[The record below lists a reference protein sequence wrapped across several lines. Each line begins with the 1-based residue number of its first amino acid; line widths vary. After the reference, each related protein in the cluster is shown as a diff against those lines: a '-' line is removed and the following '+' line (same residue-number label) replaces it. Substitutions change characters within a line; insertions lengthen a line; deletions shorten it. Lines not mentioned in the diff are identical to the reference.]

1 MKYKRKEKYKTLE
14 AQLEAVKQNGFAIK
28 YIHNPSEEVQLKA
41 VKECGGAIEYIHN
54 PSEAV
59 QLEAVKQDGYAIQ
72 YIHNPSEEVQLE
84 AVKEYGLTI
93 KYIHNPSEESQL
105 EAVKQDGRA
114 IEYIHNPSEDVID
127 FLKNKHIEIFDE
139 HFKEVNND
147 SPVEKHIP
155 KDQLMTSKRINLS
168 KGNWKASIKKYSIL
182 DKFDWMVIIGLITLL
197 FDISKRVDGIFL
209 MVLIGGLL
217 GTIGKAIGKSV
228 QSNVTIISHE
238 AMQELSALKQES
250 IEKHIPAEVWL
261 DGYNLGDEMID
272 KGLTKAYLGGKKA
285 QW

>member
-14 AQLEAVKQNGFAIK
+14 SQLEAVKEHYFAIKYIHNPSDEVQLAAVKQDGFAIK
-28 YIHNPSEEVQLKA
+28 YIHNPSEEVQLA
-41 VKECGGAIEYIHN
+41 
-54 PSEAV
+54 
-59 QLEAVKQDGYAIQ
+59 AVKQSGLTIE

-84 AVKEYGLTI
+84 AVKENGFAI
-93 KYIHNPSEESQL
+93 KYIHNPSEAVQLAAVKQDGFAIEYIHNPSDEVQL
-105 EAVKQDGRA
+105 EAVKEACFA
-114 IEYIHNPSEDVID
+114 IKYIHNPSEDVID
-127 FLKNKHIEIFDE
+127 FLKNKNIEIFDE

-250 IEKHIPAEVWL
+250 IEKH
-261 DGYNLGDEMID
+261 
-272 KGLTKAYLGGKKA
+272 K
-285 QW
+285 